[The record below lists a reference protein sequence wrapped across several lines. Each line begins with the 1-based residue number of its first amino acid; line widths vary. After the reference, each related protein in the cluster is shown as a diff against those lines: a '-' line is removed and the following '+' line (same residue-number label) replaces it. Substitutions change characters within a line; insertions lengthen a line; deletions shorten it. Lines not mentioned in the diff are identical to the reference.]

1 MKRATWIVGIVL
13 AIAVAVGAFVIGGSD
28 GSSEAKSPS
37 TSISDDN
44 STKSAANQI
53 SGAVKVQSLPP
64 LKPSKST
71 EKDDDDDDDEDD
83 DDDKKDSYETRKAFV
98 GVSPSRAQVGKEIE
112 IQVRGFKPREQVTV
126 NLGDGSAFTLKTDK
140 DGRAKKKIKAPAVGT
155 YLVQATGV
163 ESSRVAT
170 ANLKVVKKK

>member
-13 AIAVAVGAFVIGGSD
+13 AIAVAVGAFLIGGGD
-28 GSSEAKSPS
+28 DSSEAKSS
-37 TSISDDN
+37 NTSISDDN

-64 LKPSKST
+64 LKPT
-71 EKDDDDDDDEDD
+71 ATTDDDDDDDDD
-83 DDDKKDSYETRKAFV
+83 DQDSYETRKAFV
-98 GVSPSRAQVGKEIE
+98 GVSPSRVQAGKEIE
-112 IQVRGFKPREQVTV
+112 VQVRGFKPGEQVTV
-126 NLGDGSAFTLKTDK
+126 NLGNGKAFTVKTDK
-140 DGRAKKKIKAPAVGT
+140 QGRAKKKIKAPAEGT
-155 YLVQATGV
+155 YLVQAAGV

>member
-28 GSSEAKSPS
+28 GSSEAKSPT

-64 LKPSKST
+64 LKPTQST
-71 EKDDDDDDDEDD
+71 ENDDDDDEDD
-83 DDDKKDSYETRKAFV
+83 DEQDSYETRKAFV
-98 GVSPSRAQVGKEIE
+98 GVSPRRVQVGKEVE
-112 IQVRGFKPREQVTV
+112 LQVRGFKPGETVTV
-126 NLGDGSAFTLKTDK
+126 SLGNGTSISLKADK
-140 DGRAKKKIKAPAVGT
+140 EGRAKKKVKITTEGT
-155 YLVQATGV
+155 FLVQATGGT
-163 ESSRVAT
+163 SLRVAST
-170 ANLKVVKKK
+170 ELKVVKKK

>member
-28 GSSEAKSPS
+28 GSSEAKSPT

-64 LKPSKST
+64 LKPT
-71 EKDDDDDDDEDD
+71 GTTVDDDDDDDDDEQ
-83 DDDKKDSYETRKAFV
+83 DSYEARKPFV
-98 GVSPSRAQVGKEIE
+98 GVSPRRVQLGKEVE
-112 IQVRGFKPREQVTV
+112 LQVRGFKPGETVTV
-126 NLGDGSAFTLKTDK
+126 SLGNGTSISLKADK
-140 DGRAKKKIKAPAVGT
+140 EGRAKKKVKISTVGT
-155 YLVQATGV
+155 FLVQATGGT
-163 ESSRVAT
+163 SLRVAST
-170 ANLKVVKKK
+170 ELKVVKKK